1 MRTLTEL
8 QSLFRDIGASVI
20 GIKKLKTAIIGIMR
34 ITVPKPVIICIGTP
48 KVTGDSLGPRVGDIL
63 IEEYGV
69 DAYVY
74 GRTSSPVTGLNC
86 TKYFEHIRTHHA
98 HSLVV
103 AVDAC
108 LGKNA
113 DVGKIKYSLD
123 GLRAGS
129 ALGKLLGKFGD
140 VGFLGVVAPKS
151 ENNLGSLQNAASV
164 DVEILSQKIAKK
176 IQNLIENLRLTY
188 KF

>member
-1 MRTLTEL
+1 MRTLTEP

-151 ENNLGSLQNAASV
+151 ENNLGSLQNASDAN
-164 DVEILSQKIAKK
+164 VEILSRKIAKK

>member
-1 MRTLTEL
+1 M
-8 QSLFRDIGASVI
+8 GNMVI
-20 GIKKLKTAIIGIMR
+20 MKII
-34 ITVPKPVIICIGTP
+34 VPKPVIICIGTP
-48 KVTGDSLGPRVGDIL
+48 KVSGDSLGPRVGDKL
-63 IEEYGV
+63 INDFSI

-74 GRTSSPVTGLNC
+74 GKTSSPVTGLNC
-86 TKYFEHIRTHHA
+86 KKYFEHIRTHHER
-98 HSLVV
+98 SLII

-108 LGKNA
+108 LGTIA

-140 VGFLGVVAPKS
+140 IGFLGVVAEKCEDNMS
-151 ENNLGSLQNAASV
+151 SLCACKEEN
-164 DVEILSQKIAKK
+164 VELLSYKIAKK
-176 IQNLIENLRLTY
+176 IQNLIQNLRLTY

>member
-1 MRTLTEL
+1 M
-8 QSLFRDIGASVI
+8 
-20 GIKKLKTAIIGIMR
+20 K
-34 ITVPKPVIICIGTP
+34 ITVPKPVIVCIGTP
-48 KVTGDSLGPRVGDIL
+48 KVRGDSLGPRVGDKL
-63 IEEYGV
+63 VEKYDV

-74 GRTSSPVTGLNC
+74 GRTASPVTGLNC
-86 TKYFEHIRTHHA
+86 GNYFEHIKTHHSK
-98 HSLVV
+98 SLII

-108 LGKNA
+108 LGA
-113 DVGKIKYSLD
+113 SEDVGKIKYSLD

-140 VGFLGVVAPKS
+140 VGFLGVVAAKNNDNMQSLYSAS
-151 ENNLGSLQNAASV
+151 EESV
-164 DVEILSQKIAKK
+164 EMLSCKIAKK

>member
-1 MRTLTEL
+1 
-8 QSLFRDIGASVI
+8 
-20 GIKKLKTAIIGIMR
+20 MR
-34 ITVPKPVIICIGTP
+34 ITVPKPVVICIGTP
-48 KVTGDSLGPRVGDIL
+48 KVSGDSLGPRVGDIL
-63 IEEYGV
+63 IERYGV

-74 GRTSSPVTGLNC
+74 GRTSSPVTGVNC
-86 TKYFEHIRTHHA
+86 SKYFEHIRTHHA
-98 HSLVV
+98 HSLVI

-108 LGKNA
+108 LGTRA
-113 DVGKIKYSLD
+113 DIGKVKYSLD

-140 VGFLGVVAPKS
+140 IGLLGVVAQKS
-151 ENNLGSLQNAASV
+151 NDNLDSLRRAADEN
-164 DVEILSQKIAKK
+164 VEILSLKIAKK